1 MGVYV
6 SSDACGFG
14 KRSHSVAGHKLIKR
28 KMVQAMVKKLKAE
41 GKPIDRQAINKEV
54 FDKVR
59 RKHQVQRCKHQVV
72 VKGAK

>member
-1 MGVYV
+1 MGLYK
-6 SSDACGFG
+6 DFCGFG
-14 KRSHSVAGHKLIKR
+14 KRKTSVTANKLIKR

-59 RKHQVQRCKHQVV
+59 RKHQSQRKRQE
-72 VKGAK
+72 K